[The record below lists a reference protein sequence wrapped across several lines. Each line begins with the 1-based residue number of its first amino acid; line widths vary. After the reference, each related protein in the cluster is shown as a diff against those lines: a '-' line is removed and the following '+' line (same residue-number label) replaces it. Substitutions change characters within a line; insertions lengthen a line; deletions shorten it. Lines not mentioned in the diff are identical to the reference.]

1 MSHQITEVT
10 FRVGSLDVDMFNQ
23 CRPSALLGYLQEA
36 ATQAA
41 IQLGASGPEIF
52 ERYHCLWMVSRNW
65 VELYAPLRWNDAFT
79 IQTWHRG
86 GTGVATYRD
95 FDIFRDGK
103 LIGQGVAQWVMVD
116 ADTHKLFRLRDVTE
130 FQGTDGGELCK
141 SRTLSGLHLPAHMEH
156 VESRALHY
164 SDTDVN
170 GHVNNVRYV
179 DFICD
184 ALHMENLGPER
195 YVSSLQVGYLAEC
208 RAGETIELC
217 AGQEDGIWYVHGADP
232 AGKSRFDGAV
242 ELSHITP

>member
-95 FDIFRDGK
+95 FDIFRDG
-103 LIGQGVAQWVMVD
+103 
-116 ADTHKLFRLRDVTE
+116 
-130 FQGTDGGELCK
+130 
-141 SRTLSGLHLPAHMEH
+141 
-156 VESRALHY
+156 
-164 SDTDVN
+164 
-170 GHVNNVRYV
+170 
-179 DFICD
+179 
-184 ALHMENLGPER
+184 
-195 YVSSLQVGYLAEC
+195 
-208 RAGETIELC
+208 
-217 AGQEDGIWYVHGADP
+217 
-232 AGKSRFDGAV
+232 
-242 ELSHITP
+242 